1 MNDTSKKSP
10 LVIKST
16 SRREVT
22 IAIVAGLILLGFII
36 FGISRLGKEASG
48 GFLSG
53 TITEKTFTPLPET
66 RISLGSQGLNRQQ
79 VEGDYT
85 FNVRVPDDR
94 DYTVWVDQTVYDAMK
109 VGETFRFPRPIAS
122 E

>member
-1 MNDTSKKSP
+1 MNDTPKKSP
-10 LVIKST
+10 LVVKST
-16 SRREVT
+16 SRREVI
-22 IAIVAGLILLGFII
+22 IAVAVGLVLVGFIF
-36 FGISRLGKEASG
+36 FGISRLGKEATG

-66 RISLGSQGLNRQQ
+66 RISIGKQGLNRQQ

-94 DYTVWVDQTVYDAMK
+94 DYTVWVDRTVYDAMK
-109 VGETFRFPRPIAS
+109 VGDTFRFPRPSVS